1 MHYSPSQNPHKTLA
15 PVENHLANELKTWR
29 VFALTFIMMI
39 VEITAALA
47 TGSMALLADGW
58 HMGTHAAAF
67 GITIFAYRYARRNL
81 NNPRF
86 SFGPG
91 KVTTLGGF
99 ASAVALAVVA
109 LFMITESVGRFFN
122 PIQIQ
127 FNQAIVV
134 AVIGLLVNVVS
145 AVLLMGSSLKDHTH
159 SHEHG
164 DPNLRSAY
172 FHVLA
177 DALTSV
183 LAISAL
189 LMGKYL
195 GWQFMDPMMGIVG
208 ALVIL
213 KWSKGLLSSSA
224 DVLLDKASG
233 GKLELQVRTLL
244 EKDNATKVE
253 NIKMW
258 YVAPD
263 KIAAA
268 ICLAAPQLESIE
280 FYQHLLSETPEL
292 VFSNIETHSID
303 HGH

>member
-1 MHYSPSQNPHKTLA
+1 MHYSPPQHHKATL
-15 PVENHLANELKTWR
+15 PTVENNLANESKTWR
-29 VFALTFIMMI
+29 VFVLTFIMMI
-39 VEITAALA
+39 VEISAALA

-81 NNPRF
+81 SSKRF

-109 LFMITESVGRFFN
+109 LFMITESVERFFN
-122 PIQIQ
+122 PMNIR
-127 FNQAIVV
+127 FNEAIVV
-134 AVIGLLVNVVS
+134 AVIGLAVNVVS
-145 AVLLMGSSLKDHTH
+145 AILLMGSSLKDHTH
-159 SHEHG
+159 SHEHS
-164 DPNLRSAY
+164 DHNLRSAY

-189 LMGKYL
+189 VMGKYL

-213 KWSKGLLSSSA
+213 KWSQGLLSSSA
-224 DVLLDKASG
+224 DVLLDKAAG
-233 GKLELQVRTLL
+233 GKLELQIRNLL
-244 EKDNATKVE
+244 EKDNTTKVA
-253 NIKMW
+253 NLKMW

-268 ICLAAPQLESIE
+268 ICLTNPHPVSIDA
-280 FYQHLLSETPEL
+280 YQKLLAETPEL
-292 VFSNIETHSID
+292 IFSSIETHSID
-303 HGH
+303 HQH